1 MLGNKHFYNR
11 TIRKIVVAFG
21 TMFNDIELVR
31 FDRSGN
37 AHQKF
42 SVPLSYGAKEK
53 YITRI
58 TSDPNLTK
66 TINTLVPRMSFS
78 MDSISYD
85 ASRKQITTLNTFSYS
100 PTEGLKTQYL
110 PVPYNF
116 DFSLSIYVRNTEDGT
131 QILEQILPFFSPDFT
146 VTVDFIPEMGKKY
159 DMPVILNSVNTTVD
173 YEGDMLTTRLIIW
186 DLTFTVKSFIWPP
199 VKSDNLQGLIG
210 TYSSVGGPDGTG
222 GYGAA
227 ITNIYTDL
235 QEKTLQEVT
244 VDYAS
249 GNGVFALGET
259 IRVPEKGLHGEVIY
273 FSNNNTGLLIVG
285 NLNKLIEP
293 DDVVVGDYSN
303 AKYTVLSVVEAP
315 VKQVTVIS
323 KLDPEDANID
333 DDYGFSDTI
342 IEYNTGY
349 KEP

>member
-21 TMFNDIELVR
+21 TMFNDIDLVR

-37 AHQKF
+37 SHQKF
-42 SVPLSYGAKEK
+42 KVPLSYGSKEK
-53 YITRI
+53 YLTRI

-66 TINTLVPRMSFS
+66 SIGTLVPRMSFS

-85 ASRKQITTLNTFSYS
+85 ASRKQMTTLNSFSYS
-100 PTEGLKTQYL
+100 SSEGLKTQYT

-146 VTVDFIPEMGKKY
+146 VTVDFIPEMGKTY

-173 YEGDMLTTRLIIW
+173 YEGDMMTTRLIIW

-199 VKSDNLQGLIG
+199 VKSDGNKGLIG
-210 TYSSVGGPDGTG
+210 TYSPVGGSDGTG

-227 ITNIYTDL
+227 ITNIYTDV

-244 VDYAS
+244 VDYVN
-249 GNGVFALGET
+249 GNNYFALGET
-259 IRVPEKGLHGEVIY
+259 IRVKERDLHGEVVY
-273 FSNNNTGLLIVG
+273 FSNNSTGLLSVG
-285 NLNKLIEP
+285 NLNKLLEEGDLII
-293 DDVVVGDYSN
+293 GDYSN

-323 KLDPEDANID
+323 KPNPEDANVD

-349 KEP
+349 REP